1 MLRLSADGDID
12 GELALVISD
21 SEVRVFVFRGA
32 ITPEG
37 FKPDLSDLT
46 GSGKSRITCQLGW
59 CHLPLLTHPSP
70 LLFHCE
76 AADEAEMNK

>member
-12 GELALVISD
+12 RELALFISD
-21 SEVRVFVFRGA
+21 SEVRVFVFQGA
-32 ITPEG
+32 IIQEG
-37 FKPDLSDLT
+37 FKADLSDLT
-46 GSGKSRITCQLGW
+46 GSGKSGVTCQLSR

-70 LLFHCE
+70 LLSHCE